1 MPPLSSRKRSPR
13 LRRFVRRLG
22 RAGLVAIGA
31 GVAVALFTIAA
42 LRWVTPPT
50 TAFMVQHRLSAW
62 RTGTAI
68 SPVRHRWVDWTDINP
83 ELALAVVAA
92 EDQRFPEH
100 HGFDFEAIR
109 DALAERFNGGPLRGA
124 STISQ
129 QVAKNL
135 FLWPGR
141 SFVRK
146 GLEGSL
152 TVMVEMVW
160 SKRRILEVYLNVV
173 EFGEG
178 VDGVGAA
185 SQTFFARPPSRIDR
199 EQAALLAAVLPAPSR
214 LSVLAPS
221 SYVRSRQSWI
231 LKQMALLGGT
241 SYLSGL

>member
-1 MPPLSSRKRSPR
+1 MPPSSLRKRSGR
-13 LRRFVRRLG
+13 LLRFARRLG

-31 GVAVALFTIAA
+31 GVALSMFTIVA

-62 RTGTAI
+62 WTGTAG
-68 SPVRHRWVDWTDINP
+68 PPARHRWVNWTDINP

-100 HGFDFEAIR
+100 HGLDFEAIR
-109 DALAERFNGGPLRGA
+109 DAFAERFNGGRLRGA

-129 QVAKNL
+129 QVSKNL

-178 VDGVGAA
+178 VYGVGAA

-214 LSVLAPS
+214 LNVLAPS
-221 SYVRSRQSWI
+221 SYVRSRQNWI
-231 LKQMALLGGT
+231 LAQMVLLGGT

>member
-1 MPPLSSRKRSPR
+1 MPPLSFRKRSPR

-42 LRWVTPPT
+42 VRWVTPPT

-62 RTGTAI
+62 RTGTTI

-109 DALAERFNGGPLRGA
+109 DAFAERFNGGPLRGA

-129 QVAKNL
+129 QVSKNL

-178 VDGVGAA
+178 VYGVGAA

-221 SYVRSRQSWI
+221 SYVRSRQNWI

>member
-1 MPPLSSRKRSPR
+1 MPPLSSRKRSLR

-62 RTGTAI
+62 RTGPAI

-178 VDGVGAA
+178 VYGVGAA

-221 SYVRSRQSWI
+221 SYVRSRQNWI

-241 SYLSGL
+241 SYLSGF

>member
-22 RAGLVAIGA
+22 RVGLVAVGA
-31 GVAVALFTIAA
+31 SVALAMLTIAA

-50 TAFMVQHRLSAW
+50 TAFMVQYRLSAW
-62 RTGTAI
+62 RAGTAVP
-68 SPVRHRWVDWTDINP
+68 PVRHRWVDWTDINP

-178 VDGVGAA
+178 VYGVRAA
-185 SQTFFARPPSRIDR
+185 SDTFFARS
-199 EQAALLAAVLPAPSR
+199 A
-214 LSVLAPS
+214 LSVENKS
-221 SYVRSRQSWI
+221 
-231 LKQMALLGGT
+231 
-241 SYLSGL
+241 LSN